1 MLPVR
6 RLDGTAPRETSVQSS
21 EGEALAALAEAVQI
35 ADSGR
40 LMSHLARCWRRI
52 AQAKSVALAVKSRD
66 LGHFWTVVIDNAGL
80 ITTANLQCGEE
91 TDLVDQLSR
100 LVDRSSS
107 VDRSI
112 AHDDVTVRWLQR
124 PPDVLPLGV
133 MLLVEASPLPQNVE
147 SSLRDASTEL
157 LARACERDRLLRE
170 AKLEAM

>member
-1 MLPVR
+1 MTPEPERGGEDTSAGGTFGRNPLERPTRCMVECGCKGPGSCGSASSSLGGHGVARPSAVR
-6 RLDGTAPRETSVQSS
+6 VADQPTSSTS

-91 TDLVDQLSR
+91 TDLV
-100 LVDRSSS
+100 V
-107 VDRSI
+107 
-112 AHDDVTVRWLQR
+112 
-124 PPDVLPLGV
+124 
-133 MLLVEASPLPQNVE
+133 PQP
-147 SSLRDASTEL
+147 
-157 LARACERDRLLRE
+157 CHHY
-170 AKLEAM
+170 